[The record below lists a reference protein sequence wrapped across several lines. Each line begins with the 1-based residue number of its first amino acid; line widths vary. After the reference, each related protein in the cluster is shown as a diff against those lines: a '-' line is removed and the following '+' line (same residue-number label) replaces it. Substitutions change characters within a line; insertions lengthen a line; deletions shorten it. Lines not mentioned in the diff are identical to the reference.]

1 MNFLFGF
8 AAIAVLISFVFNKNK
23 TILALK
29 IAIKKLVKIL
39 PAFLWM
45 LILMSMALYIFS
57 EDQIHTVL
65 ANENIYY
72 SLLLAVSCGSVAMI
86 PGFIAFP
93 ICGILLDQGVNYMV
107 LAGFTSSLMMVG
119 IVSFPVE
126 KEFLGVKL
134 GLLRNFMSLLIAII
148 VALMTGLFFGELF

>member
-1 MNFLFGF
+1 
-8 AAIAVLISFVFNKNK
+8 
-23 TILALK
+23 
-29 IAIKKLVKIL
+29 
-39 PAFLWM
+39 M